1 MKKLMK
7 RIGAVLMAVAMMAA
21 LGVSAWAEGTSTP
34 SLTNDPKNNLTKDAK
49 ITVQGLEQG
58 DTVTYYRVV
67 KWDNGWVLEDQFK
80 GEGKLTDEDL
90 NTIVGN
96 ATTAG
101 AISAAEAVKISQVAG
116 IEGIDGGTVGANKKW
131 EAEGVAAGLYMVIV
145 TPGVAG
151 VVYNPIF
158 VAADYY
164 DNSSNDITLV
174 DNGNSYS
181 DTAMAKKSKV
191 TLEKTAST
199 ITEAPVGSDVDFTVE
214 TVIPRYGAE
223 YEAPVFTLTDSM
235 SAGLAVKRNTLTV
248 KYKNG
253 ENYVTVPEDAYT
265 LTWTPEEGTTATQY
279 EVAFKSTYIQ
289 GLTAATDIK
298 IDYKATITGD
308 VAQNVN
314 PEENTVDLKY
324 SNGPKDTTGAGKLR
338 DKTEHYTF
346 DIDGVLYGENTY
358 KNSEL
363 VKVGIDK
370 DGNEITETVELD
382 NGKTIGALQG
392 AEFKLYKSK
401 DGAINETAAELYTN
415 DKITADTVF
424 ISGADGRMNIKGL
437 AKGTYW
443 LKETKAPDGYI
454 KQSAPVKIEITTEES
469 EKTITDA
476 DGVSYKVT
484 TLDSYKILINGAET
498 ASYSITNEG
507 TTTAISAVN
516 KGDTVVGKDGPIGEN
531 ATGDHPDY
539 GKIQNI
545 QGVEL
550 PSTGG
555 IGTYIFTVAGVAIMA
570 IAAGLL
576 IVRHKKKA
584 E

>member
-199 ITEAPVGSDVDFTVE
+199 ITETPVGSDVDFTVE